1 MSGGGDIVVVVGP
14 TAVGKSALGL
24 RLARDLGGEIVSADS
39 VQVYRG
45 FDIGSAKP
53 DADEQAAVPHHL
65 IDIRDPADRYSAAEF
80 VADADA
86 AVEQIGERGRLPVVV
101 GGTGLYVR
109 SLLHGLS
116 TSPPAD
122 PAVRA
127 RLQRRVD
134 AGELEVLFAQLGEV
148 DPVAAARIH
157 PRDAVRIMRALEVW
171 ELTGE
176 PLSAQQAAH
185 GLQAWRHRAAIVGLT
200 APRRWLHARVNARSE
215 AMAGAGLLAEVE
227 RLRAAGVPEGAQAFG
242 AIGYREAVAVCEGRL
257 SAEAFVDTVAR
268 ETRRFVKRQ
277 TTWFRGQRGV
287 RWLDASR
294 LDAWYDDLVEALARW
309 REGAAFA
316 FGHDDERACRGETES
331 ER

>member
-1 MSGGGDIVVVVGP
+1 MSTGADIVVVVGP

-53 DADEQAAVPHHL
+53 DAVEQAAAPHHL
-65 IDIRDPADRYSAAEF
+65 VDIRDPGDRYSAAEF
-80 VADADA
+80 VADADEA
-86 AVEQIGERGRLPVVV
+86 IDGVVARGRLPVIV

-122 PAVRA
+122 PEVRA

-134 AGELEVLFAQLGEV
+134 AGELAALYERLLGV
-148 DPVAAARIH
+148 DAVAAARIH
-157 PRDAVRIMRALEVW
+157 PRDAVRIVRALEVW

-185 GLQAWRHRAAIVGLT
+185 GLSEWRYRAAIIGLS
-200 APRRWLHARVNARSE
+200 APRPWLHARVDARADE
-215 AMAGAGLLAEVE
+215 MVRTGLLGEVE
-227 RLRAAGVPEGAQAFG
+227 RLRADGVPADAQAFG

-257 SAEAFVDTVAR
+257 EAGALASTVAR

-294 LDAWYDDLVEALARW
+294 LDAWYDDVVEALARW

-316 FGHDDERACRGETES
+316 MGHDDERCCRGETES

>member
-1 MSGGGDIVVVVGP
+1 MSERPDIIVVVGP
-14 TAVGKSALGL
+14 TAVGKTDLAMS
-24 RLARDLGGEIVSADS
+24 LARAMGGEIVSADS

-53 DADEQAAVPHHL
+53 SPQEQAEVRHHL
-65 IDIRDPADRYSAAEF
+65 VDIRDPGDRYSAAEF

-86 AVEQIGERGRLPVVV
+86 AIADIAARGAVPIVA

-122 PAVRA
+122 ADVRA
-127 RLQRRVD
+127 RLQARVD
-134 AGELEVLFAQLGEV
+134 AGRLDALADELRRV
-148 DPVAAARIH
+148 DPEAAARIH
-157 PRDAVRIMRALEVW
+157 PHDAVRIIRALEVY

-176 PLSAQQAAH
+176 PLSAQQREH
-185 GLQAWRHRAAIVGLT
+185 GLRPWRYRAAIIALS
-200 APRRWLHARVNARSE
+200 APRPWLYDRANRRAV
-215 AMAGAGLLAEVE
+215 AMVEAGLLAEV
-227 RLRAAGVPEGAQAFG
+227 RALRDAGVPHDAQPFG

-257 SAEAFVDTVAR
+257 DEAALSDTVAR
-268 ETRRFVKRQ
+268 ETRRFIKRQ

-294 LDAWYDDLVEALARW
+294 REAWYDQLDAALTRW
-309 REGAAFA
+309 RGGDAFEM
-316 FGHDDERACRGETES
+316 GYDDEGACRGPEQP